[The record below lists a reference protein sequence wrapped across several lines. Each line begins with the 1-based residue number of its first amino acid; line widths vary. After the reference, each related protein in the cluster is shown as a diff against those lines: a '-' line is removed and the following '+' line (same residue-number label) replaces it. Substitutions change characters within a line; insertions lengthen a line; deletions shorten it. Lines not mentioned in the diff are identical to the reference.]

1 MKHTYIL
8 PALIVSMLFSALSCQ
23 QKEIVHEEDIS
34 LKNSIQFQAS
44 EYEAILSRSG
54 NGNLATKKTFLGMAG
69 KDSLF
74 ILATVSENN
83 TYDQVQTKAGES
95 TPVLG
100 SFHIKAYKDG
110 ANSPY
115 VDEKLTSEDG
125 WNTYSPTLYW
135 PNTYDHIDFFAY
147 SYDVGENLALTN
159 FRITDGHIADFD
171 YVTPSSVQPDLS
183 FAIAPG
189 QTEEDAPID
198 LDFFHTLAAVRFV
211 TGDIGEVSN
220 PAANVKISNILSKGH
235 CTITCPDPEQTQ
247 MSADDIEWSNI
258 EDSRSYTTDLTSG
271 DTFMI
276 IPQELDE
283 NMTFDIEITIGEV
296 VHSFE
301 GKKFIDIIPEGNRR
315 WEANKKYTYIINKG
329 GEVNVDVS
337 GIKESNT
344 VMNKVTILNTGF
356 NSAYIRAAI
365 FGYWYVTKAEEGITF
380 EEISSIVDIND
391 DTIEIDWGESWETHW
406 TEVDGLY
413 YHKTPVA
420 PGAYTDVPIFN
431 SYTMLKENGPVE
443 GAQFKLSIAVQAVEA
458 DKANE
463 TPASWPINQ
472 LISN

>member
-1 MKHTYIL
+1 MKYHHIL
-8 PALIVSMLFSALSCQ
+8 PALIFSMLFSALSCQ

-83 TYDQVQTKAGES
+83 TYDQVQTKTGES
-95 TPVLG
+95 TPVLS
-100 SFHIKAYKDG
+100 SFHIKAHKDG

-171 YVTPSSVQPDLS
+171 YVTQSSVQPDLS

-189 QTEEDAPID
+189 QTEEDAPIN

-247 MSADDIEWSNI
+247 MSADDIEWSNL
-258 EDSRSYTTDLTSG
+258 E
-271 DTFMI
+271 
-276 IPQELDE
+276 
-283 NMTFDIEITIGEV
+283 EITIGEV

-337 GIKESNT
+337 GIKGSNT
-344 VMNKVTILNTGF
+344 VMNEVIILNTGF

-420 PGAYTDVPIFN
+420 PGADTDVPIFK

-458 DKANE
+458 DKADE
-463 TPASWPINQ
+463 APASWPINQ

>member
-1 MKHTYIL
+1 MKYHHIL
-8 PALIVSMLFSALSCQ
+8 PALIFSMLYSALSCQ

-183 FAIAPG
+183 FAIAPD
-189 QTEEDAPID
+189 QTEEDAPIN

-220 PAANVKISNILSKGH
+220 PAANVKISNKSYRIK
-235 CTITCPDPEQTQ
+235 
-247 MSADDIEWSNI
+247 
-258 EDSRSYTTDLTSG
+258 SYTCRKL
-271 DTFMI
+271 
-276 IPQELDE
+276 
-283 NMTFDIEITIGEV
+283 
-296 VHSFE
+296 
-301 GKKFIDIIPEGNRR
+301 
-315 WEANKKYTYIINKG
+315 
-329 GEVNVDVS
+329 
-337 GIKESNT
+337 
-344 VMNKVTILNTGF
+344 
-356 NSAYIRAAI
+356 
-365 FGYWYVTKAEEGITF
+365 
-380 EEISSIVDIND
+380 
-391 DTIEIDWGESWETHW
+391 
-406 TEVDGLY
+406 
-413 YHKTPVA
+413 
-420 PGAYTDVPIFN
+420 
-431 SYTMLKENGPVE
+431 
-443 GAQFKLSIAVQAVEA
+443 KLSIGNSHALFSSIALPLVNSIGAIA
-458 DKANE
+458 SYKITSAYPRMSIIPFPYLFF
-463 TPASWPINQ
+463 TPL
-472 LISN
+472 LIHDVYLQSF